1 MAEASNTPVERLQRR
16 LAAAGKRGL
25 GFRNL
30 GWDLGVRLMEKAAGH
45 RRGEPLDVRLAT
57 TTRDLL
63 TEKSR
68 AAREEVRALRLEM
81 EALAHEVMSAGEYAR
96 SEEAVRA
103 VRAVLT
109 AFRRQLPPDLLL
121 RLSEYL
127 PEAEAREIR
136 DWLRQAACR
145 ERAAGGAAH

>member
-1 MAEASNTPVERLQRR
+1 MAEASNTPVERLRRR
-16 LAAAGKRGL
+16 LATAGQRGR

-30 GWDLGVRLMEKAAGH
+30 GWDLGVRLMEAAAGH
-45 RRGEPLDVRLAT
+45 RRGEPLDFRLAT

-68 AAREEVRALRLEM
+68 AAREEVRALRVEM

-103 VRAVLT
+103 VRAVLA
-109 AFRRQLPPDLLL
+109 AFRRQLPPELLL

-145 ERAAGGAAH
+145 ERAAGGTAH